1 MFTRFMK
8 WLSIGGLFV
17 GALLGSSAGYRIIL
31 ELVVCVAALMVVA
44 QAFRMGKYFWGIAF
58 AAIAVLFNPAV
69 PVTLS
74 HMVFL
79 LLDLVCIGA
88 FLVSLTALRWP
99 RTLPVPSITGRSIGT
114 ESL

>member
-1 MFTRFMK
+1 MFTKFMK
-8 WLSIGGLFV
+8 WLSIMALLIGT
-17 GALLGSSAGYRIIL
+17 LLGSSAGYRIIL
-31 ELVVCVAALMVVA
+31 QLVVCVAALMVVA

-74 HMVFL
+74 QMVFL
-79 LLDLVCIGA
+79 LLDLVCTGA
-88 FLVSLTALRWP
+88 FLGSLTALRWP
-99 RTLPVPSITGRSIGT
+99 RTLSAPSITGRSIGI

>member
-1 MFTRFMK
+1 MVTKFMK
-8 WLSIGGLFV
+8 WFSIGGLFV
-17 GALLGSSAGYRIIL
+17 GAMLGSSAGYRIVL

-58 AAIAVLFNPAV
+58 VAIAVFFNPAV

-79 LLDLVCIGA
+79 SLDLASIGA

-99 RTLPVPSITGRSIGT
+99 RTLTVPSITGRSIGT

>member
-8 WLSIGGLFV
+8 CLSIMALLI
-17 GALLGSSAGYRIIL
+17 GALLGSSTSYRTIL
-31 ELVVCVAALMVVA
+31 ELVVCMAALMVVA

-58 AAIAVLFNPAV
+58 VGIARLFNPAV

-74 HMVFL
+74 RMVFL
-79 LLDLVCIGA
+79 LFDLVCIGA
-88 FLVSLTALRWP
+88 FFVSLTALWWP
-99 RTLPVPSITGRSIGT
+99 RTLTAPSITGRSIGT

>member
-1 MFTRFMK
+1 MFTKFMK
-8 WLSIGGLFV
+8 WLSMMALLV

-44 QAFRMGKYFWGIAF
+44 QAFRIRKYFWGVAF

-69 PVTLS
+69 PVALS
-74 HMVFL
+74 KKAFL
-79 LLDLVCIGA
+79 LLDMACIGA
-88 FLVSLTALRWP
+88 FLVSLAALQWP
-99 RTLPVPSITGRSIGT
+99 RTLSAPSITGRSIGT